1 MLEDMDNIL
10 TELDKKVCHFIKQP
24 SKITTFSYNSLLPD
38 INSKIIVYTIAPVVL
53 LIIFITTKP
62 SFIMSDIIVE
72 GVIVD
77 SKLNISKMVFIT
89 IIVAGIIDIYIYNR
103 YV

>member
-1 MLEDMDNIL
+1 MDNIL

-24 SKITTFSYNSLLPD
+24 SKLVAFSYKSLLPD
-38 INSKIIVYTIAPVVL
+38 INSKIIVYTIAPVIL
-53 LIIFITTKP
+53 LIIFIMTKP
-62 SFIMSDIIVE
+62 SFIMTDIIVD

-77 SKLNISKMVFIT
+77 SKLNVSKMIFIT
-89 IIVAGIIDIYIYNR
+89 IVVACIIDIYIYNR